1 MSVMLGFAV
10 RQMLLD
16 SVGVADIVGDKI
28 YPDVV
33 TQGVPSYPYISYN
46 TQITGVQY
54 AKGPEGIQPTVDSC
68 QVEVSGVTKSWDT
81 GVRLLAAIRKAVE
94 AKCVGYE
101 DGYDFEADPME
112 VVSAVCAYNED
123 LDAYVATM
131 VLETTT
137 QEVTQ
142 DVTEEE

>member
-16 SVGVADIVGDKI
+16 SVGVTDIVGDKI
-28 YPDVV
+28 YPAVA
-33 TQGVPSYPYISYN
+33 TQGVPSYPYVSYN

-68 QVEVSGVTKSWDT
+68 QVEVSGVAKSWDT
-81 GVRLLAAIRKAVE
+81 GVRLLAAIRKVVE
-94 AKCVGYE
+94 AKSVGYE

-112 VVSAVCAYNED
+112 VVSAVCVYNEE
-123 LDAYVATM
+123 LDAYEATM
-131 VLETTT
+131 ILETTT
-137 QEVTQ
+137 QEVT
-142 DVTEEE
+142 EEE

>member
-1 MSVMLGFAV
+1 
-10 RQMLLD
+10 
-16 SVGVADIVGDKI
+16 
-28 YPDVV
+28 
-33 TQGVPSYPYISYN
+33 
-46 TQITGVQY
+46 
-54 AKGPEGIQPTVDSC
+54 
-68 QVEVSGVTKSWDT
+68 VEVSGVAKTWDT

-94 AKCVGYE
+94 GKSVNYE

-112 VVSAVCAYNED
+112 VASAVCVYNEE

-131 VLETTT
+131 LLETTT